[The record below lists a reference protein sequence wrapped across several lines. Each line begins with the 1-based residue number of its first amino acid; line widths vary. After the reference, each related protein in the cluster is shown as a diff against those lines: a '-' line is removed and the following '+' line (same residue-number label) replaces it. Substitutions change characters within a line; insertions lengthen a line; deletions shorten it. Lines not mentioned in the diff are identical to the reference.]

1 MFMTFYNVDMEKA
14 KNINDLL
21 EEYERMEAIIDLF
34 FKKDVENKEL
44 EELRRWLTVSINY
57 FRRFQKVLSTL
68 KIKDEKINIKEA
80 EEKEFL
86 IEKLYLLL
94 IENGK
99 IRSNQKIKSINDVEI
114 DKAVIGEPIFV
125 VYVNEQNIDL
135 FGNVITFLFVCCI
148 FNDIAEDF

>member
-135 FGNVITFLFVCCI
+135 FGNVITFYMVSSI
-148 FNDIAEDF
+148 FNVSA